1 MYAHNQYAIRVP
13 PPQSQI
19 PPTTS
24 KTEKRPGFNSYC
36 DLRLLL
42 LQLQEAHAA
51 EQKKLSSE
59 MEEVRAQMKKTQLR
73 AEEVHGTFETHN
85 GEYLRMKV

>member
-1 MYAHNQYAIRVP
+1 MP
-13 PPQSQI
+13 PWLCLKQKKHADFSW
-19 PPTTS
+19 
-24 KTEKRPGFNSYC
+24 RF
-36 DLRLLL
+36 DLDTWL

-51 EQKKLSSE
+51 EQKKLSGE

-73 AEEVHGTFETHN
+73 AEEVQGTFETHN